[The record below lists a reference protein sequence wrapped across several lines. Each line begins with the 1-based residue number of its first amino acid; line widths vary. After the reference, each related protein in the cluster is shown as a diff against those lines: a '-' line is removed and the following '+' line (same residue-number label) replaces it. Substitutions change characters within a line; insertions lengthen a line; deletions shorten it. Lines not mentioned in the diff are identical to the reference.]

1 MTPDEAAAQI
11 AAVIRAAALASNQG
25 APLFGLREAQYPAK
39 GQTPKYPSLVLL
51 IDNAALTYQS
61 TQQYW
66 ELGIRGLFL
75 TGLFNEQ
82 RHHIGEVDPLIA
94 PLVDLFDASNLD
106 GFLLRTAGGDRV
118 DQCQITSVELGGI
131 SYSGQDHY
139 GATITWSVSLRR
151 FAE

>member
-11 AAVIRAAALASNQG
+11 AAVVVAGDIG
-25 APLFGLREAQYPAK
+25 IREAQYPATGK
-39 GQTPKYPSLVLL
+39 TPKYPSLVLL

-61 TQQYW
+61 TEQYW
-66 ELGIRGLFL
+66 EIGVRGMLL